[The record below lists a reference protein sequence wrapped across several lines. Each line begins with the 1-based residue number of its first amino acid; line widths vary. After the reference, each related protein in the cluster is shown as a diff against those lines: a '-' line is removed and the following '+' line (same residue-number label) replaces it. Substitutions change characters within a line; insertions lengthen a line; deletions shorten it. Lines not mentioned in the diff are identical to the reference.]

1 MADQFTEDE
10 IKRFEMRLA
19 QEKAQN
25 AAMTHYR
32 APTKFGDKLEGVHMF
47 TMGKDGEV
55 AEVPALMRFGAG
67 IGSGMQD
74 IARNVG
80 NLIGLTPDTAL
91 TQALP
96 ENVSYPQTKSQSNAL
111 ARAMLAQDPY
121 GKVGRFIGETV
132 ASLPVGEGFAAG
144 AEALPLTRAMM
155 QSKTGLSKISRGA
168 LEGATQG
175 AVVAGPEDRKTGAF
189 FGALGGGAVPALGKV
204 FDFVSHGMERTPAA
218 RALQRQGVELTPG
231 QANPGGTWSM
241 LEESTQNL
249 PFVGPRVKTARERG
263 WQQTQALIGNEAAP
277 PGYTPPARADIKDTY
292 NDLKDAY
299 ENAYDNF
306 KNHSIVPVL
315 VRNQGGNVPLSKFMT
330 VTGAADKNSAEYVQN
345 FVNNELSRIKNQPLT
360 SGDLLNIRSN
370 IRTKMRD
377 MANSDTYP
385 DVANLFKNA
394 EQKITQVLESQL
406 PADVMQDLKAVDA
419 KYGNFKVL
427 EDAIV
432 RAKDRPEAFTPAQL
446 SMAVKQSAGTP
457 GQYAS
462 GGGRMRNIS
471 QASTDVFSP
480 RVPMTGAQQPSQL
493 VGLASAMPI
502 NVFYGQGKPGQLARA
517 LLMGQTG
524 AQEKIRDIE
533 RAFRRT
539 LSPAERETIARLLG
553 TISAVGTEEKRP
565 FFATTAE

>member
-32 APTKFGDKLEGVHMF
+32 APTKFGDELEGVHMF
-47 TMGKDGEV
+47 TMGKNGEV
-55 AEVPALMRFGAG
+55 AEVPKWMKVGAG
-67 IGSGMQD
+67 IAHGMQD
-74 IARNVG
+74 VARNVG
-80 NLIGLTPDTAL
+80 NIIGLTPDTAL
-91 TQALP
+91 TQVLP
-96 ENVSYPQTKSQSNAL
+96 ENVAIPQTESQSNAL

-121 GKVGRFIGETV
+121 GKAGRFIGETV

-189 FGALGGGAVPALGKV
+189 FGGLGGGAIPALGNV
-204 FDFVSHGMERTPAA
+204 ARFVSHGMERTPAA

-241 LEESTQNL
+241 LEESTQRL
-249 PFVGPRVKTARERG
+249 PVVGPRVTAARERG

-277 PGYTPPARADIKDTY
+277 PGYTPPARADIQDTY
-292 NDLKDAY
+292 NDLRV
-299 ENAYDNF
+299 AYDNAYGNF
-306 KNHSIVPVL
+306 KGYPMVPAL
-315 VRNQGGNVPLSKFMT
+315 VRVQGGDVPLSKVMT
-330 VTGAADKNSAEYVQN
+330 VTGSADAKSAKYVQN
-345 FVNNELSRIKNQPLT
+345 FINNELSRIKGRQLT
-360 SGDLLNIRSN
+360 SGDLLDIRSN

-377 MANSDTYP
+377 MAGNDTFP
-385 DVANLFKNA
+385 DAQNLLKTA
-394 EQKITQVLESQL
+394 EQKTTQVLESQL
-406 PADVMQDLKAVDA
+406 PADAMQDLRAVDA

-432 RAKDRPEAFTPAQL
+432 RAKDRPEGFTPAQL
-446 SMAVKQSAGTP
+446 SMAVKQSASTP

-462 GGGRMRNIS
+462 GGGRMRDIS

-493 VGLASAMPI
+493 VGLASAVPTAA
-502 NVFYGQGKPGQLARA
+502 FYGQGKPGQLARA

-539 LSPAERETIARLLG
+539 LSPAEREAIARLLG
-553 TISAVGTEEKRP
+553 TTSAVGMEEKRP